1 MKPVALVSDTR
12 KQGWIVAQPSSGF
25 ANQATVASTKT
36 VGAHVAI
43 VVVELEVIE
52 ELEHCRL
59 VPKLSIVGILQKEE
73 AIRCDDVADHAGNTL
88 NGDLRFFSKLFKFF
102 RSPVVVESS
111 QR

>member
-1 MKPVALVSDTR
+1 MKTIALVSDTR

-43 VVVELEVIE
+43 VVVELEVVE

-59 VPKLSIVGILQKEE
+59 IPKLPVMGIVQRKE
-73 AIRCDDVADHAGNTL
+73 AIRCDDVADHVGNTF

-102 RSPVVVESS
+102 RSPVVVESG